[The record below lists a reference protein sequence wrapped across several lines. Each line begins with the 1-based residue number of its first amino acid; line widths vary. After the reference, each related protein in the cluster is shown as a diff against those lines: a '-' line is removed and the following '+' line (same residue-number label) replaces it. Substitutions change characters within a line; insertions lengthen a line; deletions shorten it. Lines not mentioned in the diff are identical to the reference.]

1 MRGLSILCAP
11 TFAIACALPAIAAT
25 PAQATG
31 ALPRGGTY
39 VVQSDPSVSQAVV
52 QLWFRAPASGY
63 DDATPGI
70 AQLAAAACAVAPLVG
85 GQSLS
90 SLARSTGG
98 DLNISVYADIVQVS
112 EAGPASAARRVVAA
126 MTAAYFAPA
135 PDAAALQAARR
146 DAAVLAIER
155 QFSPRLAMLDATFAQ
170 LFSSGPAHTAPVVLG
185 GANAPDV
192 SLAAVTAF
200 ATRAFRAGNAFL
212 VLTGDVDA
220 GMTSAVTDGSGAPQP
235 DAPFDSQLAQSP
247 QDVSMSGSVDAT
259 ALAWTGPGIAD
270 ERAATAMDFINDY
283 LFRAG
288 TGTVTRAL
296 AQAGVGAGISGSF
309 VTLHDPGVM
318 IVTIDGSDADA
329 ARAQA
334 LSAIAAMTTPLDA
347 SAFAQ
352 AQAAFV
358 YHIASDAQ
366 TPLETAGDLGW
377 YAAEGNAAYAPAGSN
392 ERYVQIARSLDAR
405 YVAQIAQ
412 RYLKKQPLVVR
423 SQTAQKA
430 PSTT

>member
-1 MRGLSILCAP
+1 MRGLSILCASA
-11 TFAIACALPAIAAT
+11 FALTCALPVTAAT

-31 ALPRGGTY
+31 TLPRGGTY
-39 VVQSDPSVSQAVV
+39 IVQSDPSVSQAVV

-63 DDATPGI
+63 DNATPGI
-70 AQLAAAACAVAPLVG
+70 AQLSAAACAVASLAG

-90 SLARSTGG
+90 SLADSTGG
-98 DLNISVYADIVQVS
+98 DLNISVYADIVQIS
-112 EAGPASAARRVVAA
+112 EAGPASASRRVVAA

-135 PDAAALQAARR
+135 PDAVALQAAQR
-146 DAAVLAIER
+146 DAAVMAIER

-185 GANAPDV
+185 NANGQNIPLD
-192 SLAAVTAF
+192 AVAAF
-200 ATRAFRAGNAFL
+200 AARAFRAGNAFL
-212 VLTGDVDA
+212 VLSGDVDA
-220 GMTSAVTDGSGAPQP
+220 SVTSAITDGSGAPQP
-235 DAPFDSQLAQSP
+235 DAPFDSQLARSP

-270 ERAATAMDFINDY
+270 EKAATAMDFINDY
-283 LFRAG
+283 LFRSG
-288 TGTVTRAL
+288 TGTVSRTL
-296 AQAGVGAGISGSF
+296 AQAGTQADISGSF
-309 VTLHDPGVM
+309 VTLHNPGVM
-318 IVTIDGSDADA
+318 VVTVEGGGADA
-329 ARAQA
+329 ARVQA
-334 LSAIAAMTTPLDA
+334 LSAIAAMMRPLDA

-392 ERYVQIARSLDAR
+392 EHYVQVARSLDAQ

-412 RYLKKQPLVVR
+412 RYLKNQPLVVR

-430 PSTT
+430 PSPT

>member
-1 MRGLSILCAP
+1 MRGLSILCASA
-11 TFAIACALPAIAAT
+11 FALTCALPATAAT

-31 ALPRGGTY
+31 TLPRGGTY
-39 VVQSDPSVSQAVV
+39 IVQSDPSVSQAVV

-63 DDATPGI
+63 DNATPGI
-70 AQLAAAACAVAPLVG
+70 AQLAAAACAVAPLAG

-90 SLARSTGG
+90 SLADSTGG
-98 DLNISVYADIVQVS
+98 DLNISVYADIVQIS
-112 EAGPASAARRVVAA
+112 EAGPAAAARRVVAA

-135 PDAAALQAARR
+135 PDAAALQAAQR
-146 DAAVLAIER
+146 DAAVMAIER

-170 LFSSGPAHTAPVVLG
+170 LFSSGPAHAAPVVLG
-185 GANAPDV
+185 SANGQN
-192 SLAAVTAF
+192 LALDTVTAF
-200 ATRAFRAGNAFL
+200 ATRAFRASNAFL
-212 VLTGDVDA
+212 VLSGDVDA
-220 GMTSAVTDGSGAPQP
+220 SATSAITDGSGVAQP

-247 QDVSMSGSVDAT
+247 QDISLTGSVDAT
-259 ALAWTGPGIAD
+259 ALAWAGPGIAD
-270 ERAATAMDFINDY
+270 EKAATAMDFINDY
-283 LFRAG
+283 LFRSG
-288 TGTVTRAL
+288 TGTITRAL
-296 AQAGVGAGISGSF
+296 ARAGTHADVSGSF

-318 IVTIDGSDADA
+318 VVTIDGSDSDA
-329 ARAQA
+329 ARTQA
-334 LSAIAAMTTPLDA
+334 LAAVQAMAQPLDA

-392 ERYVQIARSLDAR
+392 GRYVQIARSLDPQ
-405 YVAQIAQ
+405 YVAQIVQ